1 VIYQQ
6 EILIGVS
13 EVRAQ
18 TPHEPINVAIAIPF
32 CGHFAQ

>member
-6 EILIGVS
+6 EILICVS

-18 TPHEPINVAIAIPF
+18 TPHQPINGAIAIPF
-32 CGHFAQ
+32 CGYFAQ